1 MGEKLESG
9 AYESLRTSELARH
22 LDTTTLTPR
31 FVDISPETAP
41 EILARHVAAAVR
53 RALAGVT
60 GASADVAAERVSR
73 VNALLTLLADD
84 PDTVL
89 DLQQLITL
97 TEQVGPGAH
106 RLIPVPSTKLSDVAL
121 LTNAKDTPGLGSE
134 LGLELGSADRVDLL
148 CAFIKFSGIRII
160 KDQLQ
165 QLRERGVPFRV
176 ITTTYMGATE
186 RRAIDQLVRDLGAE
200 VKISYNSR
208 STRLHAKA
216 WLFHRNSGFDTG
228 YIGSSNLSQA
238 AMVDGLE
245 WNVRISSIATPTLV
259 RQFTAAFD
267 TYWNDTAF
275 QSYNPDTDAGRLDEA
290 IADAG
295 VSPSGHITLSVSGL
309 QVRPYPHQEQMLEA
323 LDVERQVH
331 DRHRNLLVAATG
343 TGKTVVAAL
352 DYLRLCERAAGDR
365 PTLLFVAH
373 RKEILQQSLRT
384 YREVL
389 GDGSFGEEF
398 VDGKRPVR
406 WRHVFASVQALAQH
420 DLAADQF
427 EVVVIDEFHHAEAAT
442 YRRLLN
448 TLRPV
453 ELLGLTATPERT
465 DGVDVRSFFD
475 GRTAHELRLWDA
487 LEQDLLCPF
496 HYYGVSDA
504 TDLTAIEWKR
514 GAYDAAGLSELY
526 TGNDAR
532 ARIVLA
538 ALRDT
543 VNDPAHIRALGFCV
557 SVEHARYMARVFSDA
572 GLPSRAV
579 SAATPREERSAAF
592 AALRAGEVRCLFAVD
607 LFNEGLDLPDVDT
620 LLLLRPT
627 QSATVFLQQLGRGL
641 RRTRTKALL
650 TVLDFIGQ
658 QRREFRFDLRFRAM
672 TSGTR
677 AELARDIDLG
687 FPYLPSGCRIVLDR
701 VAQKTVLDNVKAS
714 LALNVRKEMV
724 ADVAAHGDLPLD
736 EYLTRSGHELAD
748 VYRKDGSWTGLRR
761 AASLLTTTPGPDEVT
776 LLRRMSALAHVDDPE
791 RAEAYRTL
799 TGPGAPQ
806 YSALSPREQHLARML
821 FFTLWPSKGGHSSFE
836 AGLAT
841 LREHPAVGLEVG
853 QLMDVALDRIHHLPQ
868 ALSPL
873 LAHLPVLS
881 HATYRRE
888 ELLAG
893 INWATWDRSAR
904 GNITGVAWSETE
916 RVDALMINLHKD
928 DAGFSPTTMYRDYPI
943 SRDLFHWESQNATST
958 TSPAGRRY
966 TDGSANTLLFVRDRP
981 TDEIG
986 AAPFLCL
993 GVADHVEHRGEKP
1006 IAITWKLQRPMPV
1019 EVLQSAAVV
1028 AS

>member
-1 MGEKLESG
+1 MGDELAAG
-9 AYESLRTSELARH
+9 AYESLQTTRLTELLAATP
-22 LDTTTLTPR
+22 LDPHFDR
-31 FVDISPETAP
+31 VSAETAP
-41 EILARHVAAAVR
+41 EILGRHVAAAVT
-53 RALAGVT
+53 RALANVT
-60 GASADVAAERVSR
+60 GSKDDVAAERVAR
-73 VNALLTLLADD
+73 VNALLALLGDD

-97 TEQVGPGAH
+97 SRQVGPGVH
-106 RLIPVPSTKLSDVAL
+106 QLIPIPSTKLSDVAL
-121 LTNAKDTPGLGSE
+121 LTNARDTPGLGSE
-134 LGLELGSADRVDLL
+134 LALELGSADRVDLL

-160 KDQLQ
+160 KDQLL
-165 QLRERGVPFRV
+165 QLRERGVPFRF

-186 RRAIDQLVRDLGAE
+186 RKAVDQLVRDFGAE
-200 VKISYNSR
+200 VRVSYNSR

-228 YIGSSNLSQA
+228 YVGSSNLSKA

-245 WNVRISSIATPTLV
+245 WNVRISAIATATLI
-259 RQFTAAFD
+259 RQFSAAFN
-267 TYWNDTAF
+267 TYWNDPAF
-275 QSYNPDTDAGRLDEA
+275 LPYDPDTDAARLDEA
-290 IADAG
+290 LAEADG
-295 VSPSGHITLSVSGL
+295 TPTGEFTLSVSGL
-309 QVRPYPHQEQMLEA
+309 QVRPYPHQVLMLDA
-323 LDVERQVH
+323 LDVEREVH
-331 DRHRNLLVAATG
+331 HRHRNLLVAATG

-352 DYLRLCERAAGDR
+352 DYLRLCERADGDR

-398 VDGKRPVR
+398 VDGKRPAH
-406 WRHVFASVQALAQH
+406 WQHVFASVQALTRH
-420 DLAADQF
+420 DLDPDQF

-442 YRRLLN
+442 YRRLLDI
-448 TLRPV
+448 LRPV

-465 DGVDVRSFFD
+465 DGIDVRSFFD
-475 GRTAHELRLWDA
+475 HRTAYELRLWDA

-496 HYYGVSDA
+496 HYYGVADA

-514 GAYDAAGLSELY
+514 GSYDIAGLSELY

-532 ARIVLA
+532 ARIVLN

-543 VNDPAHIRALGFCV
+543 VNDPTQIRALGFCV
-557 SVEHARYMARVFSDA
+557 SVDHARYMARVFTEA
-572 GLPSRAV
+572 GLPSLAV
-579 SAATPREERSAAF
+579 SADTPRDERAAAF
-592 AALRAGEVRCLFAVD
+592 AALRAGRVRCLFAVD

-641 RRTRTKALL
+641 RRTRTKPLL

-658 QRREFRFDLRFRAM
+658 QRQEFRFDLRFRAL
-672 TSGTR
+672 TGRTR
-677 AELARDIDLG
+677 SELARDIDVG
-687 FPYLPSGCRIVLDR
+687 FPFLPSGCRIVLDR
-701 VAQKTVLDNVKAS
+701 VAQQTVLDNVRSS
-714 LALNVRKEMV
+714 LNLNRRKEMV
-724 ADVAAHGDLPLD
+724 ADVLAHGDIPLS

-761 AASLLTTTPGPDEVT
+761 TASLVRTAPGPEEASLLK
-776 LLRRMSALAHVDDPE
+776 RMSALSHVDDPE
-791 RAEAYRTL
+791 RAEMYGLLMTPDAPDYR
-799 TGPGAPQ
+799 
-806 YSALSPREQHLARML
+806 ALAPREQHLARML
-821 FFTLWPSKGGHSSFE
+821 FFTLWPNKGGHDSFD

-841 LREHPAVGLEVG
+841 LRAHPAVGEEVA
-853 QLMDVALDRIHHLPQ
+853 QLMEVALDRIRHVPR

-904 GNITGVAWSETE
+904 GNITGVAWSEAE
-916 RVDALMINLHKD
+916 RVDALMVNLHKED
-928 DAGFSPTTMYRDYPI
+928 TEFSPTTMYRDYPI

-958 TSPAGRRY
+958 TSPSGRRY
-966 TDGSANTLLFVRDRP
+966 LDGSASTVLFVRDRP

-993 GVADHVEHRGEKP
+993 GLADHVEHRGEKP
-1006 IAITWKLQRPMPV
+1006 IAITWKLHRPMPM

-1028 AS
+1028 VG